1 MGFTFSRPTIASLM
15 PSVVPTTGFS
25 NAELIGDSFGDC
37 TGVLQCYLRVQVTF
51 PSYSIVVDLSD
62 KVRRRSHAKIAAHL
76 VLSGKE
82 VAFFLHHATVLDNDY
97 VFAVDSYYCVTRDV
111 TAEGQHHRR
120 KCHADRHP
128 RPAQPCVH
136 QH

>member
-1 MGFTFSRPTIASLM
+1 MCPTHSHLCRDVRFVHCWVRFVLIDGVSSNKMAFTFSRPTITSLA

-62 KVRRRSHAKIAAHL
+62 KVRRR
-76 VLSGKE
+76 
-82 VAFFLHHATVLDNDY
+82 
-97 VFAVDSYYCVTRDV
+97 FAVFVCSTSGTGWRRIGIPSASCDC
-111 TAEGQHHRR
+111 AGQ
-120 KCHADRHP
+120 
-128 RPAQPCVH
+128 
-136 QH
+136 